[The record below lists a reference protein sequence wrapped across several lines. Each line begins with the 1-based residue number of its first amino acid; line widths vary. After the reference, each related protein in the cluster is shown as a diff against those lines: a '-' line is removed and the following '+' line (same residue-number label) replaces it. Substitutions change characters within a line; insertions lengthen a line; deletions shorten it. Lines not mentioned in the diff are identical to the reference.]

1 MKQILQALITDTIK
15 QLQQQGKLPIE
26 IESECHIERARDKQ
40 HGDFA
45 CNIAMVLAKQAK
57 KNPRQ
62 IAEMIIAALP
72 SSDQIKSVSLAGPG
86 FINFFMAEGAYHAVI
101 KDVLSQK
108 ETFGDVDIGKGEK
121 IHIEYISANPTGPL
135 HVGHGRSAAYGA
147 SLADLLAKVGYQV
160 YREYYVND
168 AGRQMSILMVSVWLR
183 YLQLLGEDI
192 TFPVNAYQG
201 EYVQQI
207 ATQLQQQYTD
217 KFYAASAKVQADLP
231 ADETQG
237 GDKEK
242 FIDALILRAKQLLN
256 DDHCQLILDFVLN
269 KILTE
274 MREDLAEFGI
284 EYQQWFSEKSLLQ
297 AHAVSKVIDQLN
309 TADLTYE
316 KDGALWFNA
325 TAFGDEKDRVL
336 IRANQ
341 QLTYFA
347 SDIAYHAD
355 KFARGY
361 NHIIDVFGADH
372 HGYVTRIQAAMTA
385 LGHDHKQFEI
395 RIVQF
400 ATLYEGK
407 QRIQMSTRSGSFV
420 TLRQLR
426 DEVGRDA
433 ARFFYVMR
441 KSEQHMDFDLELA
454 KSQSNENPVYYIQY
468 AHARICSVMRQ
479 LADKKFTW
487 DQDQG

>member
-1 MKQILQALITDTIK
+1 MRLK
-15 QLQQQGKLPIE
+15 
-26 IESECHIERARDKQ
+26 
-40 HGDFA
+40 
-45 CNIAMVLAKQAK
+45 
-57 KNPRQ
+57 
-62 IAEMIIAALP
+62 
-72 SSDQIKSVSLAGPG
+72 
-86 FINFFMAEGAYHAVI
+86 
-101 KDVLSQK
+101 
-108 ETFGDVDIGKGEK
+108 
-121 IHIEYISANPTGPL
+121 
-135 HVGHGRSAAYGA
+135 
-147 SLADLLAKVGYQV
+147 
-160 YREYYVND
+160 
-168 AGRQMSILMVSVWLR
+168 
-183 YLQLLGEDI
+183 
-192 TFPVNAYQG
+192 
-201 EYVQQI
+201 
-207 ATQLQQQYTD
+207 
-217 KFYAASAKVQADLP
+217 
-231 ADETQG
+231 G

-256 DDHCQLILDFVLN
+256 DDHCQLILDFALH

-274 MREDLAEFGI
+274 IREDLAEFGI

-297 AHAVSKVIDQLN
+297 ADAVSKVIDQLN

-361 NHIIDVFGADH
+361 DHIIDVFGADH

-479 LADKKFTW
+479 LADKKLIW
-487 DQDQG
+487 DQDKGLQYLNLLQHAEEKELMSQISRFPELVVGAALAREPHQIAHYLRDLASALHVCYNAHIFIADNGDLRNARLCLIMAAKQIFVNGLKLLSVSVPEQM